1 MKAAF
6 KLQSSRV
13 FEKPKSCLKAS
24 LVPTKHKP
32 IPFLKLYSPIPICI
46 CSLSFN
52 LTLLKSQNF
61 WAASPYALDISEQN
75 RSKSYCDQNPTLI
88 FQMFLIDF
96 IPGRQTSKFR

>member
-52 LTLLKSQNF
+52 LTLLQVTKLLGN
-61 WAASPYALDISEQN
+61 ISLRS

-96 IPGRQTSKFR
+96 IPGVQTSKF